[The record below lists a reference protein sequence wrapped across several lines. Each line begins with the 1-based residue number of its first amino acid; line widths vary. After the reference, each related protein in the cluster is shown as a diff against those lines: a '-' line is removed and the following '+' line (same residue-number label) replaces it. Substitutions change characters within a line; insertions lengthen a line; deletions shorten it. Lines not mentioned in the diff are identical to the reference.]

1 MAAKFIVK
9 YVRDKFGSPIG
20 CVVAINRDIIGCCYL
35 NKIDRPKSRKE
46 LLNLALARA
55 EDRKKG
61 MWKVTDDD
69 KVYKEHNG
77 EIWLVPG
84 CMRKI
89 YREMIERSHRYFKVD
104 K

>member
-46 LLNLALARA
+46 LLKLALSRA
-55 EDRKKG
+55 KDRKKG
-61 MWKVTDDD
+61 LWKVTDDE
-69 KVYKEHNG
+69 VCKEHNG
-77 EIWLVPG
+77 KIWLVPQ
-84 CMRKI
+84 CMKTI
-89 YREMIERSHRYFKVD
+89 YREMIERSHRYFKLE